1 MRTVPEPYSAPSAG
15 VTPGGF
21 LFWITRMQWTTV
33 LQGTVC
39 DIIWLLGLALTPW
52 AIGRAIDEGLVAGDY
67 AAFLRWLAVVI
78 WLQLQHSLIQGLRDR
93 AGSVNFERASS
104 RVNQVI
110 AHASTRVT
118 IAADQKL
125 PPGAMVTVA
134 TSDSWAI
141 SFIPINVGSLIS
153 SLVAFITVSVLLLR
167 DSVLLGLLVIIG
179 VPAFAL
185 VQFALVKSLHER
197 QWIVR
202 KASEEMNAVAADSVK
217 GMRVLRGIGGED
229 QFLSRFRT
237 HSSQLGEAA
246 KKASWPISAAE
257 GLNVLITGILVA
269 ALTWIGA
276 GLVAQGDLQIGELVS
291 FYGYAGFM
299 MMPVTLFNQ
308 VLRVVVSGFIGA
320 RKVVDVL
327 EVEPL
332 WARGGDIRATSAE
345 ADAPALVDGRAG
357 VTARDGELLA
367 IVMPNSSEAREFVD
381 RLGRLNIEE
390 PDTGETDAEVPAVW
404 LHGESIRKLPIEHV
418 RGAVVVSD
426 PVPLLFSGTL
436 RSVLDPRGRHDDH
449 ALLRAVA
456 SVDALDIVES
466 VDGGLNVFV
475 GEGGVE
481 FSGGQR
487 QRLGAA
493 RALLA
498 EPEILVLHDPT
509 SSVDAPTEERMADG
523 IRSHRRSRTTII
535 ITSSP
540 LVLSLADRVALV
552 VDGAVRAEGTHDELL
567 RRDDTYGAAV
577 LRAQSEPTEPATENE
592 ANR

>member
-1 MRTVPEPYSAPSAG
+1 MRTVPEPYSAPPAG

-21 LFWITRMQWTTV
+21 LLWISRMQWTTV

-39 DIIWLLGLALTPW
+39 DIVWLLGLALTPW

-67 AAFLRWLAVVI
+67 AAFLRWLSVVI

-118 IAADQKL
+118 VAADQKL
-125 PPGAMVTVA
+125 PAGAMVTVA

-141 SFIPINVGSLIS
+141 SFIPINVGTLIS

-167 DSVLLGLLVIIG
+167 VSVLLGLLVILG

-185 VQFALVKSLHER
+185 LQFALVKSLHER

-202 KASEEMNAVAADSVK
+202 TASEEMNAVAADSVK
-217 GMRVLRGIGGED
+217 GMRVLRGIGGEE

-246 KKASWPISAAE
+246 KKTSWPLSAAE
-257 GLNVLITGILVA
+257 GLNVLIAGILVA

-320 RKVVDVL
+320 RKIVDVL

-332 WARGGDIRATSAE
+332 WSRDGDVRVPDVAA
-345 ADAPALVDGRAG
+345 AAPALVDERTG
-357 VTARDGELLA
+357 VMVRDGELLA
-367 IVMPNSSEAREFVD
+367 IVMPSSSEAREFVD
-381 RLGRLNIEE
+381 RIGRLDVEE
-390 PDTGETDAEVPAVW
+390 RDAAAPAVR
-404 LHGESIRKLPIEHV
+404 LHGASIRTLPIEQM
-418 RGAVVVSD
+418 RSAVVVSD
-426 PVPLLFSGTL
+426 PVPFLFSGTL
-436 RSVLDPRGRHDDH
+436 RSVLDPRAQHDDD
-449 ALLRAVA
+449 ALLRAVG

-466 VDGGLNVFV
+466 VDGGLDVLV

-498 EPEILVLHDPT
+498 EPELLVLHEPT

-523 IRSHRRSRTTII
+523 IRSHRRGRTTII
-535 ITSSP
+535 VTSSP
-540 LVLSLADRVALV
+540 LVLSLADRVAIV
-552 VDGAVRAEGTHDELL
+552 IDGVVRAEGTHDELL
-567 RRDDTYGAAV
+567 RGDASYGAAV
-577 LRAQSEPTEPATENE
+577 LRAQSEPAETADEKETTQ
-592 ANR
+592 